1 MKILITL
8 LTPVAKICRCQRLIN
23 LVTKQV
29 LKGQGQKL
37 KKKNFFF
44 FSGNSYFP
52 ERMSVISQKELK
64 DFENIDILKFSSSN
78 IVLYLASF
86 ILKQLKVLALR
97 YNCQN
102 LLKL

>member
-1 MKILITL
+1 
-8 LTPVAKICRCQRLIN
+8 
-23 LVTKQV
+23 
-29 LKGQGQKL
+29 
-37 KKKNFFF
+37 
-44 FSGNSYFP
+44 
-52 ERMSVISQKELK
+52 MSVISQKELK

>member
-1 MKILITL
+1 M
-8 LTPVAKICRCQRLIN
+8 AKICRRQRLIN
-23 LVTKQV
+23 LVTKQE
-29 LKGQGQKL
+29 LKGQGQKF
-37 KKKNFFF
+37 KKKKGKKIFF
-44 FSGNSYFP
+44 NSYFP

-64 DFENIDILKFSSSN
+64 DFKNIDIFKFFSSN

-86 ILKQLKVLALR
+86 ILKQLKSELALH

>member
-1 MKILITL
+1 M
-8 LTPVAKICRCQRLIN
+8 AKICRRQRLIN
-23 LVTKQV
+23 LVTKQE
-29 LKGQGQKL
+29 LKGQGQKF
-37 KKKNFFF
+37 KKKKKGKKIFLNF
-44 FSGNSYFP
+44 YFP

-64 DFENIDILKFSSSN
+64 DFKNIDIFKFFSSN

-86 ILKQLKVLALR
+86 ILKQLKSELALH